1 MWREHGSRQVVE
13 DDVGRT
19 IGHGCSPWHAIMADV
34 CEFTLTY
41 PLLHHPAP
49 PELFTGKAVAE
60 VARAAEAA
68 GFDALAFTEHP
79 MPSDRWLNAGGHD
92 ALDPFIA
99 LTWAAAATE
108 RLRLLTNIT
117 VVAYRN
123 PFLLA
128 KTVATLDSL
137 SGGRVILGAA
147 AGYLKSEFRA
157 LGVDFDE
164 RNELFDEALEVLALT
179 WAGEPVTYEGRHFSA
194 AGNQLVPVPVQQPP
208 PIWIGGNSTIARRRA
223 ATHGQGWMPF
233 ANPPQTTRV
242 VRTASI
248 SNADDLAPLLDEL
261 SDLDPGGGAGA
272 PRRPLRRPRRR
283 HAGSRRLRRRPPPG
297 SGRGPRRH
305 RGHLGR
311 RRHAG
316 RRPRVGPP
324 RDRRLRP
331 RGHRPGLRPSTRLRS
346 PTARS

>member
-1 MWREHGSRQVVE
+1 MR
-13 DDVGRT
+13 
-19 IGHGCSPWHAIMADV
+19 
-34 CEFTLTY
+34 FTLTY

-49 PELFTGKAVAE
+49 PELFDGSAVAE

-128 KTVATLDSL
+128 KTVATLDAL

-164 RNELFDEALEVLALT
+164 RNELFDEALEVLAMT
-179 WAGEPVTYEGRHFSA
+179 WSGEPVTYEGRHFSA

-208 PIWIGGNSTIARRRA
+208 PIWIGGNSTVARRRA
-223 ATHGQGWMPF
+223 AAHAQGWMPF
-233 ANPPQTTRV
+233 ANPPEANRV
-242 VRTASI
+242 VRTTSI
-248 SNADDLAPLLDEL
+248 WTADDLAPLLDEL
-261 SDLDPGGGAGA
+261 TTWTREAGREPLDVHFGVVGGGTPGAPDFDADHHRSQVEALAAIGVTWIGAGA
-272 PRRPLRRPRRR
+272 
-283 HAGSRRLRRRPPPG
+283 
-297 SGRGPRRH
+297 
-305 RGHLGR
+305 LGE
-311 RRHAG
+311 
-316 RRPRVGPP
+316 
-324 RDRRLRP
+324 D
-331 RGHRPGLRPSTRLRS
+331 LRS
-346 PTARS
+346 VLTGIEIYGREVIGA

>member
-1 MWREHGSRQVVE
+1 MRFS
-13 DDVGRT
+13 
-19 IGHGCSPWHAIMADV
+19 
-34 CEFTLTY
+34 LTY
-41 PLLHHPAP
+41 PLLCHPAHR
-49 PELFTGKAVAE
+49 ELFTGAAVAE

-79 MPSDRWLNAGGHD
+79 MPSDRWLEAGGHD
-92 ALDPFIA
+92 ALDPFVA

-179 WAGEPVTYEGRHFSA
+179 WSGDPVTFDGRHFSA
-194 AGNQLVPVPVQQPP
+194 AGNQLVPIPVQQPP
-208 PIWIGGNSTIARRRA
+208 PIWIGGNSRAARRRA
-223 ATHGQGWMPF
+223 ATAAQGWMPF
-233 ANPPQTTRV
+233 ANPPQVTRT
-242 VRTASI
+242 VRTPSI
-248 SNADDLAPLLDEL
+248 WTADDLAPLLDEL
-261 SDLDPGGGAGA
+261 STWTREA
-272 PRRPLRRPRRR
+272 
-283 HAGSRRLRRRPPPG
+283 
-297 SGRGPRRH
+297 GRGPLDVHFGVVGGGTPGAAGFDPAHH
-305 RGHLGR
+305 RDQVAALEAIGVTWVGAGTVGDDLPAVLAGIEAYGR
-311 RRHAG
+311 EVIRA
-316 RRPRVGPP
+316 
-324 RDRRLRP
+324 
-331 RGHRPGLRPSTRLRS
+331 
-346 PTARS
+346 

>member
-1 MWREHGSRQVVE
+1 MRFS
-13 DDVGRT
+13 
-19 IGHGCSPWHAIMADV
+19 
-34 CEFTLTY
+34 LTY
-41 PLLHHPAP
+41 PLLHHPSP
-49 PELFTGKAVAE
+49 PELSTGAAVAD

-79 MPSDRWLNAGGHD
+79 MPSDRWLDAGGHD

-99 LTWAAAATE
+99 LTWAAAVTE

-128 KTVATLDSL
+128 KTVATLDAL

-179 WAGEPVTYEGRHFSA
+179 WSGEPVTYEGRHFSA

-208 PIWIGGNSTIARRRA
+208 PIWIGGNSTVARRRA
-223 ATHGQGWMPF
+223 AEHGQGWMPF
-233 ANPPQTTRV
+233 PNPPQSTNV

-248 SNADDLAPLLDEL
+248 STADELAPLLDEL
-261 SDLDPGGGAGA
+261 RTWTRAAGRDPLDVHFGVAGGGTPGTPDFDAGHHRA
-272 PRRPLRRPRRR
+272 NVDELEAIGVTWTG
-283 HAGSRRLRRRPPPG
+283 AGT
-297 SGRGPRRH
+297 
-305 RGHLGR
+305 
-311 RRHAG
+311 
-316 RRPRVGPP
+316 VG
-324 RDRRLRP
+324 DD
-331 RGHRPGLRPSTRLRS
+331 LRS
-346 PTARS
+346 VLKGIEDYGREVINA

>member
-1 MWREHGSRQVVE
+1 M
-13 DDVGRT
+13 
-19 IGHGCSPWHAIMADV
+19 
-34 CEFTLTY
+34 EFTLTY

-49 PELFTGKAVAE
+49 PELFTGKAVAA

-261 SDLDPGGGAGA
+261 ATWTREAGREPLDVHFGVLGGGTPGADDFDADHHRDQVEALDAIGVTSVGAGTLGDDLA
-272 PRRPLRRPRRR
+272 SVLR
-283 HAGSRRLRRRPPPG
+283 GIDVY
-297 SGRGPRRH
+297 GRE
-305 RGHLGR
+305 
-311 RRHAG
+311 
-316 RRPRVGPP
+316 VI
-324 RDRRLRP
+324 
-331 RGHRPGLRPSTRLRS
+331 
-346 PTARS
+346 ARA

>member
-1 MWREHGSRQVVE
+1 MRFS
-13 DDVGRT
+13 
-19 IGHGCSPWHAIMADV
+19 
-34 CEFTLTY
+34 LTY

-99 LTWAAAATE
+99 LTWAAAVTE

-128 KTVATLDSL
+128 KTVATLDAL
-137 SGGRVILGAA
+137 SGGRMILGAA

-164 RNELFDEALEVLALT
+164 RNELFDEALEVLAMT
-179 WAGEPVTYEGRHFSA
+179 WSGEPVTYEGRHFSA

-208 PIWIGGNSTIARRRA
+208 PLWIGGNSTVARRRA
-223 ATHGQGWMPF
+223 VHHGQGWMPF
-233 ANPPQTTRV
+233 PNPPQTNRV

-248 SNADDLAPLLDEL
+248 WTPDDLAPLIDEL
-261 SDLDPGGGAGA
+261 STWTREAGRDPLDIHFGGAGGGTPGA
-272 PRRPLRRPRRR
+272 PDFDPGHHRANVDELEAIGVTWTG
-283 HAGSRRLRRRPPPG
+283 AGTAGDDLASVLTG
-297 SGRGPRRH
+297 IEAYGREVIG
-305 RGHLGR
+305 
-311 RRHAG
+311 A
-316 RRPRVGPP
+316 
-324 RDRRLRP
+324 
-331 RGHRPGLRPSTRLRS
+331 
-346 PTARS
+346 